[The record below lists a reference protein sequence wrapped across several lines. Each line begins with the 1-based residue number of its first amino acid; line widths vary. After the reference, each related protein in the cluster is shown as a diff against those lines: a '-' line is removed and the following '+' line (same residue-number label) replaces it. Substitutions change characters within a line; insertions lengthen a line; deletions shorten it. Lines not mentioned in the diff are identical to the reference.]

1 MEVLCIVI
9 LKYMSSVFFKTDGIF
24 VVKSTMF
31 LGMGVK
37 HEARGSL
44 RRNIYT
50 YIHD

>member
-1 MEVLCIVI
+1 MHRYLEIHVI
-9 LKYMSSVFFKTDGIF
+9 SFFKTDGIF

-50 YIHD
+50 YMIKVR